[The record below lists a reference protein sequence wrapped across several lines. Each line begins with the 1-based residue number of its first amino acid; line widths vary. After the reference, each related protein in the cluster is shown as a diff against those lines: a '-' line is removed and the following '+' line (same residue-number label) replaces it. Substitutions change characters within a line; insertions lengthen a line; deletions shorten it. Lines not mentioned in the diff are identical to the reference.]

1 MNKETQRVVPP
12 RKFNKNAEGAWR
24 LDINVSVQNGNDDT
38 SNKESD
44 MEPNDGSDTSNSGS
58 SGSELNE
65 SDSDDNIQSDGE

>member
-1 MNKETQRVVPP
+1 MLVCEM
-12 RKFNKNAEGAWR
+12 
-24 LDINVSVQNGNDDT
+24 GNDDT
-38 SNKESD
+38 SSKKSD

>member
-1 MNKETQRVVPP
+1 M
-12 RKFNKNAEGAWR
+12 
-24 LDINVSVQNGNDDT
+24 DINVSVQNGNDDT